1 LASERELPAKFT
13 RNLCFHWIER
23 ELGGLNPTPEQ
34 RRKTIALATQMR
46 ADYKAIVAMEHC
58 RRLDYILD
66 RMTEFL
72 CPEEWAANERKLA
85 AQARRDVD
93 YHLGQS
99 EVFAAIYSGD
109 VATLRELGIDEA
121 CLEPL
126 GGWQP
131 KRDLV

>member
-1 LASERELPAKFT
+1 LASERDLPAKFT

-23 ELGGLNPTPEQ
+23 ELGGLNPTHEQ
-34 RRKTIALATQMR
+34 WRKTIALAMQMG

-58 RRLDYILD
+58 RCLDYILD

-72 CPEEWAANERKLA
+72 CPKEWAANERKLA

-93 YHLGQS
+93 YHRGQS

-109 VATLRELGIDEA
+109 VAKLPELDIDEA
-121 CLEPL
+121 CLARL
-126 GGWQP
+126 GGRQP